1 MPLYKY
7 LPLQYANSLVQSG
20 VVQIG
25 TLLGFRD
32 EEKYGE
38 EIGDKEEGTFT
49 EFSALHGKL
58 KPEEMNEVQKA
69 VVNIGQNSNVTF
81 SNCIAVV
88 KHESPDHYI
97 YSTSKVF
104 SLNLMRTISK
114 DYAEKYDACVKITN
128 PTKFFELISEKI
140 QELAKYEATH
150 PCIYME
156 KHIYHD
162 KNKPHPALIKAKK
175 YSYQDEFRT
184 LWSPNSEDKISS
196 EILTIPELTSYCEL
210 FYVDQ
215 GALKEKGLPKIDS
228 KNFESDVVKLDSH
241 HFHDCTFNNSHIMFY
256 AEEAPNLS
264 SCTFN
269 NCSWGFGGAADL
281 TMSFMNTIYHQLQG
295 NGSDLIEST
304 FEKIRKNDWGKVT
317 KNETAV

>member
-7 LPLQYANSLVQSG
+7 LPSQYANALAHNG

-38 EIGDKEEGTFT
+38 EIGDKEEGSFT
-49 EFSALHGKL
+49 EFSLLDGEL

-69 VVNIGQNSNVTF
+69 VVGVGNRATF
-81 SNCIAVV
+81 SNCIAAV
-88 KHESPDHYI
+88 KRESPDLYI

-140 QELAKYEATH
+140 KELAKYEAIL
-150 PCIYME
+150 PCVYME
-156 KHIYHD
+156 KHIHHE
-162 KNKPHPALIKAKK
+162 KAKPHPALIKAKK

-184 LWSPNSEDKISS
+184 IWSSNSEGKISS
-196 EILTIPELTSYCEL
+196 TILTIPELTSYCEI
-210 FYVDQ
+210 FYVDK
-215 GALKEKGLPKIDS
+215 GALKEKGLPQIDS
-228 KNFESDVVKLDSH
+228 KCFDNDVVKLD
-241 HFHDCTFNNSHIMFY
+241 FHRFNNCTFNNSHIIFY
-256 AEEAPNLS
+256 AEEAPYLS

-269 NCSWGFGGAADL
+269 NCNWGFGGAADL
-281 TMSFMNTIYHQLQG
+281 TMNFMNTIYHQLQG
-295 NGSDLIEST
+295 SGADLIEST
-304 FEKIRKNDWGKVT
+304 FEKIRNNEWGKVP
-317 KNETAV
+317 KNEPVE